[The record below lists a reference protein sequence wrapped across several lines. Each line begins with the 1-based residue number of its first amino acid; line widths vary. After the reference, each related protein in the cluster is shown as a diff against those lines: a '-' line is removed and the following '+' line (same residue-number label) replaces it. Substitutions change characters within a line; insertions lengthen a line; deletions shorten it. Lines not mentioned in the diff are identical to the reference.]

1 MEFRIDLFVFYFLII
16 KTKSYHYVELNVTNC
31 WNYEHYENFNLY

>member
-1 MEFRIDLFVFYFLII
+1 MEFRIDLFVFFLII

-31 WNYEHYENFNLY
+31 WNYEHYEN

>member
-1 MEFRIDLFVFYFLII
+1 MEFRIDLFVFFKKI

-31 WNYEHYENFNLY
+31 WNYEHYEN